1 MKRRLELFSLLLIG
15 ALFLPGLAR
24 AQAVE
29 EQPAGPFGKTTN
41 YFYQPRILPT
51 GAAPCTCMDVVF
63 IIDDTGSM
71 GGAINNVKLGL
82 VDILNTANAASC
94 GDLRVGLI
102 TFKDDV
108 TVQSPLTNNVALVA
122 GQINALVASAG
133 TNLPEASDEALR
145 EAVEAAGTVCTRNG
159 RFSVGDWRSNCCKV
173 IILVTDAL
181 PGGCDD
187 AFTGG
192 FDDVNAHLRAVSAN
206 ALGVHIGA
214 LLVGAAGGV
223 APIMQDYAL
232 TTSGLFASVPPD
244 GSGTSAAM
252 QSVITNCLETP
263 VGFEHCCVSGGLGG
277 CFTVPV
283 GTCRNTPGGVVVPSC
298 AALDCPTSTL
308 RSTWGHVKG
317 IYR

>member
-15 ALFLPGLAR
+15 ALCLPGLSR
-24 AQAVE
+24 AQVE
-29 EQPAGPFGKTTN
+29 QQPAGPFGKQTN
-41 YFYQPRILPT
+41 FFYQPRIYPT
-51 GAAPCTCMDVVF
+51 AAAPCTCIDLVF

-108 TVQSPLTNNVALVA
+108 TVHSTLTNNVALVA
-122 GQINALVASAG
+122 GQINALVAAGG

-145 EAVEAAGTVCTRNG
+145 EAVEIAGTTCTRTG

-173 IILVTDAL
+173 VILVTDAL

-192 FDDVNAHLRAVSAN
+192 VDDINAHLRAVSAN
-206 ALGVHIGA
+206 TLGIHIGA
-214 LLVGAAGGV
+214 LQVGAAAGV
-223 APIMQDYAL
+223 PAIMQDYAL
-232 TTSGLFASVPPD
+232 TTSGLYASVPPD
-244 GSGTSAAM
+244 GSGTAAAI
-252 QSVITNCLETP
+252 QAVVTNCLETP

-277 CFTVPV
+277 CFTVPT
-283 GTCRNTPGGVVVPSC
+283 GTCRTIPGGVVTPSC
-298 AALDCPTSTL
+298 AALECPTASL
-308 RSTWGHVKG
+308 RSTWGKVKG